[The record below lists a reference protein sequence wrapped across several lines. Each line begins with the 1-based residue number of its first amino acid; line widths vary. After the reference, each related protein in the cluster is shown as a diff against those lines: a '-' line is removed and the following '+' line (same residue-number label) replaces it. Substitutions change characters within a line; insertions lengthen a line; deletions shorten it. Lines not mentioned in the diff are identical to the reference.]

1 MRWFVAAAAVW
12 AASLVSLPPAAA
24 DAPPRAADAPPRG
37 ADRRTDEHSYA
48 EPAKV
53 RVKRLRLELRAD
65 FAAKQLAGTAALELE
80 WQRPDAPPRLVLDT
94 RDLMIERIEVPAGA
108 SSAAPPAAAG
118 ASSAAGKAAKPGQ
131 PAPGK
136 PAPAWRPVPFTLGKR
151 DPSLGSPLTIT
162 LDRPAPEVRI
172 TYRTGP
178 QATALVWLAPS
189 MTADGKHPF
198 LFTQSQAIHAR
209 SWVPLQDTP
218 SVRFSYAAR
227 ITTPKELVAV
237 MSADNDPDV
246 VRDGDY
252 SFAMPQPIPSYL
264 LALAVGDIV
273 FRPLSPRA
281 GVWAERSMIDRAA
294 AEFADTEQ
302 MIRVAE
308 GLYGPYRWGRYDLL
322 ILPPS
327 FPFGGMENPK
337 LSFITPTVVVGDRS
351 LVSLIAHELAHSW
364 SGNLVTN
371 ATWKDKWLNE
381 GVTTYVDGRIVEALY
396 GKERADMEAVLGE
409 RELRDRIA
417 RVPRELQ
424 RLRIG
429 SLAGLDPDEAADM
442 VAYTKGRWFLATLE
456 QRFGRAAF
464 DAFLRRWFDRHAFQS
479 VTTEDFEAALRA
491 ELMAKQPRAL
501 SDAELA
507 AWLDGDGVPASA
519 VPAVSRRLAAVDAAR
534 TAWLATGKDLAGQ
547 GAAVWSTQERVHFL
561 EGLPETLARP
571 QLAALDA
578 ALALTGT
585 ANGELAQR
593 WYPLAI
599 RSGLAEA
606 RPAIAAFLER
616 IGRRRHVMPIYRA
629 LAATPEGLDFARKT
643 FARARPGYH
652 PITAASVE
660 ALLNAPVT
668 APAAAPSAPPK
679 PR

>member
-1 MRWFVAAAAVW
+1 MMRWLVAAAAC
-12 AASLVSLPPAAA
+12 AAWVVRIGPIAPIAPIAPVAAE
-24 DAPPRAADAPPRG
+24 APPRPAADGRV
-37 ADRRTDEHSYA
+37 DEHSYA

-53 RVKRLRLELRAD
+53 RVKRLRLELGVD
-65 FAAKQLAGTAALELE
+65 FAQKRLAGTATLELE
-80 WQRPDAPPRLVLDT
+80 WLRPDAAPRLVLDT
-94 RDLMIERIEVPAGA
+94 RDLAIERVEVPAG
-108 SSAAPPAAAG
+108 PG
-118 ASSAAGKAAKPGQ
+118 AGKPG
-131 PAPGK
+131 A
-136 PAPAWRPVPFTLGKR
+136 APAWRSVPFALGRR
-151 DPSLGSPLTIT
+151 DPTLGSPLTIT

-178 QATALVWLAPS
+178 QATALAWLAPS

-218 SVRFSYAAR
+218 SVRFSYTAR

-237 MSADNDPDV
+237 MSADNDPNV
-246 VRDGDY
+246 ARDGDY
-252 SFAMPQPIPSYL
+252 RFEMPQPIPSYL
-264 LALAVGDIV
+264 LALAVGDLV

-281 GVWAERSMIDRAA
+281 GVWAERSVADRAA

-327 FPFGGMENPK
+327 FPFGGMENPR
-337 LSFITPTVVVGDRS
+337 LSFITPTVIVGDKS

-381 GVTTYVDGRIVEALY
+381 GVTTYVEGRIVEALY
-396 GKERADMEAVLGE
+396 GKERADMEAVLGQ
-409 RELRDRIA
+409 RELRERIA
-417 RVPRELQ
+417 GVPAALQ

-429 SLAGLDPDEAADM
+429 SLAGLDPDEAADT

-491 ELMAKQPRAL
+491 ELMTKTPRAF
-501 SDAELA
+501 SGAELA
-507 AWLDGDGVPASA
+507 AWLDEGGVPASA
-519 VPAVSRRLAAVDAAR
+519 VPAASRRLAAVDAAR
-534 TAWLATGKDLAGQ
+534 GAWLATGKDLAGQ
-547 GAAVWSTQERVHFL
+547 GAAAWSTQERVHFL
-561 EGLPETLARP
+561 EGLPPMLARP
-571 QLAALDA
+571 QLAALDV

-585 ANGELAQR
+585 ANGELAQH

-599 RSGLAEA
+599 RSGLTEA

-616 IGRRRHVMPIYRA
+616 VGRRRHVMPIYRA
-629 LAATPEGLDFARKT
+629 LVATPDGLDFARKI

-660 ALLNAPVT
+660 ALVTAALTAPRSPA
-668 APAAAPSAPPK
+668 APAAPASQASPSAPAK